1 MAVLAYPADGFQE
14 CVVHYRAPLLHA
26 SAFGIARQSSF
37 CVSRAGSSIRVMTL
51 DHTCP
56 VMRAH
61 DLGLL
66 AGSPVMFEWCL
77 SHQRDV
83 IMALDPVAAKDHR
96 LLLWENGLLSVYY
109 APVDWVNTAAKVM
122 LVGITLGASQAA
134 EFLRSAQV
142 CLRTG
147 CSAEETLRRA
157 DAAGSFSGPMR
168 KNLVTM
174 LDGIG
179 LAGALGVDST
189 ARLFDTHHHLAA
201 HCSAIDYLVF
211 VNGENYRGRSP
222 SLARHPVLRSLVRA
236 CLGARIAMAP
246 DALIIPLGTAAQEAV
261 SLLTADGLVS
271 PGRFLTGFPH
281 PSGGNPNRVR
291 QYAAN
296 QTDLI
301 VQVARWALRQLSD
314 P

>member
-1 MAVLAYPADGFQE
+1 
-14 CVVHYRAPLLHA
+14 
-26 SAFGIARQSSF
+26 
-37 CVSRAGSSIRVMTL
+37 
-51 DHTCP
+51 
-56 VMRAH
+56 
-61 DLGLL
+61 
-66 AGSPVMFEWCL
+66 MFEWCL

-122 LVGITLGASQAA
+122 LVGITPGASQAA
-134 EFLRSAQV
+134 EFLRSAQA

-189 ARLFDTHHHLAA
+189 ARLF
-201 HCSAIDYLVF
+201 
-211 VNGENYRGRSP
+211 NPSP
-222 SLARHPVLRSLVRA
+222 SGCPLLGHRLPGVRQRGTIAVGARPLARHPVLRSLVRA

-261 SLLTADGLVS
+261 SLLTADGLVN
-271 PGRFLTGFPH
+271 PGRCLPGFRIP
-281 PSGGNPNRVR
+281 PG
-291 QYAAN
+291 
-296 QTDLI
+296 
-301 VQVARWALRQLSD
+301 
-314 P
+314 